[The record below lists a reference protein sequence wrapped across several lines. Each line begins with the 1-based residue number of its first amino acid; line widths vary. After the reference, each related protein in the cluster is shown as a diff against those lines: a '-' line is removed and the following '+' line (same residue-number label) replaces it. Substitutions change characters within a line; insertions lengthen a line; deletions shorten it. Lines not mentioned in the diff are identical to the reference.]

1 MEVAAAKM
9 LWDCSL
15 DRGFRYTT
23 MVSDGDSRTFKRL
36 TKMKVYGDDVKI
48 TKEECINHV
57 AKRMGTALRK
67 LATQTKKTGVTL
79 GGHGDG
85 KLTKGTIKQL
95 TIYNNAIRANHDN
108 LDGMVNA
115 VMASFYHVS
124 STDAKPQHDRCP
136 QGKHSWCFFQKAL
149 AVGKQPGDHKTNM
162 THRLSPE
169 VAAHVKDVYVRLSDR
184 DLLSHCL
191 RSITQNPNESL
202 HAKIW
207 AKCPKTGF
215 VGLQRV
221 LLATCLAVAEYNS
234 GVKETTEQPYGAMG
248 MTAGPHLTASGE
260 KADQRRLRQSLR
272 QTESRTK
279 EARRAR
285 RLYVRQAAGTSA
297 PDYASGAFLD
307 ANGH

>member
-1 MEVAAAKM
+1 MLKRGHTSAYGIGCVIDTETGLVLDLAVLSSYCQACSCAEARCGGQDTAQFQTWLAHHTDCNGTTMAHLDLVA
-9 LWDCSL
+9 WS
-15 DRGFRYTT
+15 T

-36 TKMKVYGDDVKI
+36 TEMKVYGDDVKI

-95 TIYNNAIRANHDN
+95 TIYYNNAIRANHDN

-124 STDAKPQHDRCP
+124 
-136 QGKHSWCFFQKAL
+136 FFQKAL

-169 VAAHVKDVYVRLSDR
+169 VAAHIKDVYVRLSDH

-191 RSITQNPNESL
+191 RSVTQNPNESL

-207 AKCPKTGF
+207 AKCPP
-215 VGLQRV
+215 R
-221 LLATCLAVAEYNS
+221 LAS
-234 GVKETTEQPYGAMG
+234 
-248 MTAGPHLTASGE
+248 
-260 KADQRRLRQSLR
+260 
-272 QTESRTK
+272 
-279 EARRAR
+279 
-285 RLYVRQAAGTSA
+285 
-297 PDYASGAFLD
+297 
-307 ANGH
+307 

>member
-9 LWDCSL
+9 LWDRSL

-36 TKMKVYGDDVKI
+36 TEMKVYGDDVKI

-95 TIYNNAIRANHDN
+95 TIYYNNAIRANHDN

-124 STDAKPQHDRCP
+124 
-136 QGKHSWCFFQKAL
+136 FFQKAL

-169 VAAHVKDVYVRLSDR
+169 VAAHIKDVYVRLSDH

-191 RSITQNPNESL
+191 RSVTQNPNESL

-207 AKCPKTGF
+207 AKCPP
-215 VGLQRV
+215 R
-221 LLATCLAVAEYNS
+221 LAS
-234 GVKETTEQPYGAMG
+234 
-248 MTAGPHLTASGE
+248 
-260 KADQRRLRQSLR
+260 
-272 QTESRTK
+272 
-279 EARRAR
+279 
-285 RLYVRQAAGTSA
+285 
-297 PDYASGAFLD
+297 
-307 ANGH
+307 